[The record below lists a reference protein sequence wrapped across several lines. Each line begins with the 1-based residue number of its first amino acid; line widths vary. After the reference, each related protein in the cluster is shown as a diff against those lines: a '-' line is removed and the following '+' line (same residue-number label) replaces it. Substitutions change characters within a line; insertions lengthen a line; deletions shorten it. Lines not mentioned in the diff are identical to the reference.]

1 MPSRRDRLW
10 NSSSAAICGFLFICF
25 ICGQG
30 CGSKTIDPSKVS
42 ETAGLPDAKNA
53 LLDLAQLLTGLAA
66 GNLPPPK
73 EDADFVNYDVEHP
86 AIATLIANKSVVYNY
101 GTTTQSSNA
110 GTSWIAMQSNAK
122 ESGGWVLL
130 DNGEVKDLPAAEV
143 STLSPAKPK

>member
-1 MPSRRDRLW
+1 MHSRQNRLW
-10 NSSSAAICGFLFICF
+10 TTIVTALCGLAIILSA
-25 ICGQG
+25 G
-30 CGSKTIDPSKVS
+30 CGSKLTDPSKAS

-53 LLDLAQLLTGLAA
+53 LLDLAQLLNGLAA

-86 AIATLIANKSVVYNY
+86 AIATLIANKTIVYNY
-101 GTTTQSSNA
+101 GTTTASSNS

-122 ESGGWVLL
+122 EVGGWVLL

-143 STLSPAKPK
+143 SALSPAKPK